1 VTAPQPPRAPVDLR
15 RPRDVG
21 ALIGDAF
28 AIYVRQFRTFFLIA
42 VAVVVPVNLVVGG
55 VGLGQLT
62 ADYDSTPET
71 GETLITIAGGF
82 LLTLPLVNAM
92 SIYVLMDLADGKRA
106 RAWPAIQRG
115 LEVFAPLLI
124 VILLYV
130 GAIFLGLFA
139 LIVGAV
145 VAFVVFGLC
154 IQTAVVEGM
163 RGPEALRRSWQLVR
177 PNWLRVAWVTILT
190 NVLVNVLTA
199 LVGAPFLGAADSSG
213 SAIYQLAG
221 QTVAG
226 VLFAPPAALIITLLY
241 FDQRTRTGS

>member
-28 AIYVRQFRTFFLIA
+28 AIYFREFRTFFVIA
-42 VAVVVPVNLVVGG
+42 LAVVVPVNVIVEG

-62 ADYDSTPET
+62 ADYDPSPGPAEN
-71 GETLITIAGGF
+71 LIPIVSSF
-82 LLTLPLVNAM
+82 LLVAPLTNAM
-92 SIYVLMDLADGKRA
+92 CIYALLDLADGEKPRA
-106 RAWPAIQRG
+106 FATIQRG
-115 LEVFAPLLI
+115 LDVFAPLL
-124 VILLYV
+124 VVMLLYA
-130 GAIFLGLFA
+130 GAVVLGAFA

-145 VAFVVFGLC
+145 VAFVFFGFC
-154 IQTAVVEGM
+154 IQAAVVEGK

-177 PNWLRVAWVTILT
+177 PAWLRVTGVTLLA
-190 NVLVNVLTA
+190 NLLVGLLSAV
-199 LVGAPFLGAADSSG
+199 VGAPFLGAADSSG
-213 SAIYQLAG
+213 SAAYQLVG
-221 QTVAG
+221 TTVGG